1 MELSREDLKEFLN
14 EYVTIAIPH
23 LVLDR
28 PFFHTG
34 ILTEVDDYYITIKI
48 KDGYKQISI
57 NDILEIRR
65 LQ

>member
-1 MELSREDLKEFLN
+1 MNRNEIEEFLN

-34 ILTEVDDYYITIKI
+34 ILTEVGDYYVTIKI
-48 KDGYKQISI
+48 KDGYKQICI
-57 NDILEIRR
+57 NDITEIRR